1 MVIYYFPLPI
11 MEIKKKEKKKKEKKE
26 QDFRITTQN
35 ERLSS
40 ELLTMKADESSNSK
54 KKHKIYKQFC
64 FLN

>member
-11 MEIKKKEKKKKEKKE
+11 MELKKKKEKKE

-64 FLN
+64 FPN